1 VLIVTLT
8 FIRHTEKLTTQKRN
22 MTNGYPK
29 GVTKRVRNLFTK
41 ITALNENE
49 MYLGEKRVRIE
60 KLTIA
65 KWRQLFEAI
74 DKLPGLIV
82 QILTAPQDDFYAY
95 VISALDIAF
104 EEVAQVV
111 AILSGLE
118 ADYIIENVGI
128 DELFEYLA
136 RTVKKNRLDS
146 VVKNAKSLLP
156 IANK

>member
-1 VLIVTLT
+1 MFNVL
-8 FIRHTEKLTTQKRN
+8 KS
-22 MTNGYPK
+22 
-29 GVTKRVRNLFTK
+29 K

-49 MYLGEKRVRIE
+49 MYLGDKRVRIE

-65 KWRQLFEAI
+65 RWRQLFETV

-104 EEVAQVV
+104 DEVAQVV

-118 ADYIIENVGI
+118 ADYIVEHVGI

>member
-1 VLIVTLT
+1 MK
-8 FIRHTEKLTTQKRN
+8 TEVFSTVFNRMKS
-22 MTNGYPK
+22 
-29 GVTKRVRNLFTK
+29 K

-49 MYLGEKRVRIE
+49 MYLGDKRVQIE

-65 KWRQLFEAI
+65 KWRQLFDTV

-95 VISALDIAF
+95 VLSALDIAF
-104 EEVAQVV
+104 EEVAQIV
-111 AILSGLE
+111 AVLSGV
-118 ADYIIENVGI
+118 DYEYIEGHVGI

-146 VVKNAKSLLP
+146 IAKNVKSLLP
-156 IANK
+156 TKQ

>member
-1 VLIVTLT
+1 MFNVL
-8 FIRHTEKLTTQKRN
+8 KS
-22 MTNGYPK
+22 
-29 GVTKRVRNLFTK
+29 K

-49 MYLGEKRVRIE
+49 MYLGDKRVRIE

-65 KWRQLFEAI
+65 KWRQLFETV

-118 ADYIIENVGI
+118 AEYIVEHVGI
-128 DELFEYLA
+128 DDLFEYLA
-136 RTVKKNRLDS
+136 RTVKKNRLDT